1 MIYAISL
8 LPLCHCPVDPHT
20 WNKTGEDTQI
30 SQCHICCQ
38 VFNFLSQLSSCIG
51 GILCPFYCCCFRR
64 GQSGLTVLI
73 APTSFSVLKVACA
86 VDEQRCFRCDV
97 LLDKRDVFIT
107 RQNFVVCL
115 EPQGSKQ
122 FLPTSLMQ
130 WCGFFSVCNKL
141 LFSQH

>member
-1 MIYAISL
+1 MKQDQGRYSDITVSYML
-8 LPLCHCPVDPHT
+8 
-20 WNKTGEDTQI
+20 
-30 SQCHICCQ
+30 CQ

-51 GILCPFYCCCFRR
+51 GILCPFYCCCFQR

-73 APTSFSVLKVACA
+73 APTDFSVLKVACA

-97 LLDKRDVFIT
+97 LLDKRDVFTT

-130 WCGFFSVCNKL
+130 
-141 LFSQH
+141 